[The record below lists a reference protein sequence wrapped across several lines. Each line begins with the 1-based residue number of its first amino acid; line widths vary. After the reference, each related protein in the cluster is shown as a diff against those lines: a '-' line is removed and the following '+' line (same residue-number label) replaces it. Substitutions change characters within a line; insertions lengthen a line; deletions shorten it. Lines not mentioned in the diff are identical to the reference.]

1 MLVPCALF
9 TFMNSTWS
17 IWKLHDYVYCCCC
30 VAQSIKCRRSMPYST
45 SLMACVK
52 RQQRSKHLP
61 QAFTRRE
68 DSSYSVRRT
77 RTCCASVRLG
87 GPATVSCRHCVQCFL
102 SSKTSEELEFAF
114 SSRESKACSTCV
126 SFRFFA
132 VFVVLERQGGCRK
145 TGLLLRPLSLPSAM
159 RQRSWPRSVGDKGNL
174 SDLDGS
180 GTAVASGMLLG
191 DTVPAGGTVVCCCG
205 VLGAN
210 GIWGV
215 GGLLL
220 IKGEDIATGCILLLH
235 SNELQNYC

>member
-1 MLVPCALF
+1 MLVPCALLLSWILPEASGSCMIMF
-9 TFMNSTWS
+9 IAVAVWHNLLSAVDLCPTVLHFM
-17 IWKLHDYVYCCCC
+17 
-30 VAQSIKCRRSMPYST
+30 A
-45 SLMACVK
+45 ACVK

-68 DSSYSVRRT
+68 DSSCSVRRT
-77 RTCCASVRLG
+77 RTCCASVRLV
-87 GPATVSCRHCVQCFL
+87 GPATVSCRHCVRCFL

-114 SSRESKACSTCV
+114 SSRGSKACSTCV

-191 DTVPAGGTVVCCCG
+191 DTFQLEQWFVVVGCLVPMAFEELVVSFWSKAKTLPQAAFCW
-205 VLGAN
+205 VE
-210 GIWGV
+210 I
-215 GGLLL
+215 
-220 IKGEDIATGCILLLH
+220 
-235 SNELQNYC
+235 Y